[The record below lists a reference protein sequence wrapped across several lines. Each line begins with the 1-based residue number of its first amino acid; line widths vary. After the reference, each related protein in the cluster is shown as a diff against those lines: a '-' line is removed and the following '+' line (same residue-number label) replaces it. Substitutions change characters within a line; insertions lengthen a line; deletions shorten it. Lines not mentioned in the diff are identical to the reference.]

1 MRSTIKF
8 FLALFALLLAAG
20 ALAGPGIPLNPAV
33 RTELTDCA
41 SGGSAAS
48 TLVSN
53 TTYLLRI
60 TDADTFLCFAASGST
75 CAAGGEKF
83 PMGTVILF
91 TPNGNSISVSCRSSS
106 STGDAIFT
114 AAQ

>member
-1 MRSTIKF
+1 MRVPLK
-8 FLALFALLLAAG
+8 ALFALLVLAALV
-20 ALAGPGIPLNPAV
+20 AFAGPGIPLNTNV

-41 SGGSAAS
+41 SGGSSAGA
-48 TLVSN
+48 LVAN

-60 TDADTFLCFAASGST
+60 TDADTFLCFAPSGST
-75 CAAGGEKF
+75 CASGGEKF
-83 PMGTVILF
+83 PSGTVILF
-91 TPNGNSISVSCRSSS
+91 TPNGSSVSVSCRSAS

>member
-8 FLALFALLLAAG
+8 FVALFALLAAA
-20 ALAGPGIPLNPAV
+20 ALAGPGIPLNTAV

-41 SGGSAAS
+41 AGGSSAS
-48 TLVSN
+48 ALVAN

-75 CAAGGEKF
+75 CASGGEKF

-91 TPNGNSISVSCRSSS
+91 TPNGSSVSVSCRSAA

-114 AAQ
+114 SAQ